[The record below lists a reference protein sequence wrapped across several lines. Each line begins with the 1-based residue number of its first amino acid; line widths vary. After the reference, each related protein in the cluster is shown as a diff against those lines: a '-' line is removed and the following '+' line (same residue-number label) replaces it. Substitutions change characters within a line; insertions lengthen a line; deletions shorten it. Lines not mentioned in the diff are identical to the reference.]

1 MLLKS
6 VQFRFIVFFLTLLIL
21 VSFANAQSR
30 YPETIAVLQIAY
42 RSEIQANLA
51 YMGYAQK
58 AISENYPNIGHLFVS
73 LAASEAIHARNFKK
87 LLSDLGV
94 EVKETPKSE
103 NKVSSTKKNLKDAT
117 QVELQEID
125 QKYPQFIEKVKLEM
139 HEAALQNITY
149 AWESEKQHRDL
160 IQKIESGTGVL
171 FGVLT
176 RTIERTPTRFFV
188 CQNCGS
194 TLQELPKDICPIC
207 KSPVSNYTEVE
218 KSR

>member
-1 MLLKS
+1 MLLKN
-6 VQFRFIVFFLTLLIL
+6 VQFRFIVSFLTLLIL
-21 VSFANAQSR
+21 ASFANAQSR
-30 YPETIAVLQIAY
+30 YPETMAVLQIAY

-51 YMGYAQK
+51 YMAYAPK
-58 AISENYPNIGHLFVS
+58 AISEDYPNIGHLFVS

-103 NKVSSTKKNLKDAT
+103 IKVSSTKKNLKNAT

-125 QKYPQFIEKVKLEM
+125 QKYPQFIEKVKPEM
-139 HEAALQNITY
+139 HEAVLQNITY

-176 RTIERTPTRFFV
+176 RAIEKTPTRFFV

-194 TLQELPKDICPIC
+194 TLQELPKDICLIC
-207 KSPVSNYTEVE
+207 KSPVSNYKEVE
-218 KSR
+218 KSK